1 MSKTFLAKIG
11 ASLMAIF
18 LITACNNA
26 EDTNTEGETNTEQ
39 SDTQDEETSTDEEST
54 EESAE

>member
-26 EDTNTEGETNTEQ
+26 EDTNTEEETNTEQ
-39 SDTQDEETSTDEEST
+39 SETQDGETSTDEEST